1 MNRKLY
7 GGVLALMV
15 AAIAIWFLWIRD
27 RGGEQRSTTASTT
40 RTGQVTAAKPVTPAA
55 TRDAHIAVE
64 AGRSG
69 RWTLDVDP
77 DGPLALEGQVLGPD
91 GKGVGK
97 ATVKI
102 ESSPARTTIT
112 EDDGTFAY
120 DKLLGRSYTL
130 SATSGDLVGS
140 LEFNLTAKS
149 GPAVIHLAAG
159 VSIDV
164 TVVDEPGKPI
174 AGAAVHEGGEED
186 PVVVTDAKG
195 TAKLKGI
202 KPGWISIDAS
212 APGYA
217 PGKTVT
223 TVGSSG
229 GSGTVKLTLR
239 KGNAV
244 AGKVIDDAGKPVV
257 GAKVSA
263 GAESWGVSDESGDA
277 DVITNATGEF
287 QIPALSAGTH
297 RLTAIDGEHAPAWST
312 PITIKDAPITGVVIT
327 MKSGGTLAGTVTD
340 TAGKP
345 VAFASVQVVGKGQ
358 DAWMNMTPRHAT
370 TDRLGA
376 FKLGGLARVKLQA
389 RAEAETAASNIAE
402 VDLSDKLAVTDLKL
416 VLDVSGQITGI
427 VVDDTGA
434 PVPEVQVSAFPDIL
448 GGASMDGLALAGM
461 TATTT
466 DGGGAFVISGLPE
479 GAYRLRAMRTR
490 SGWGDWGQGGTA
502 AKAGD
507 KDVKVVLPA
516 PGVLTGKVAITGGS
530 GDGIPKI
537 ASVQVGQKPPTPL
550 IEGEFTVRDLTP
562 GTYDVTFRGNE
573 FAETTKRDIKIE
585 AGTTKNLGTV
595 SVVRGRRLT
604 GKVVDGNGQAIAG
617 ARIRVGEMLFSSND
631 DDSQRNEGLEDLYG
645 IRSTATDQ
653 AGEFVLIGVP
663 KKATSVLADHPDLGR
678 SDAMPIGAGTDDPPA
693 MTLMLRGYGSI
704 TGKVTMKGKPVPK
717 VTVSAAAKG
726 GGAAAAFAQSDDEG
740 VYTIT
745 KVPAGPQVVQAMKT
759 GMMEMKTG
767 TGSTVV
773 TAGKQSTVN
782 IEIPVGEIA
791 LTVTIKALP
800 NHKVDAAQVFLFAG
814 MVAIS
819 TGKQLTDTMFQ
830 GAAQGMKLW
839 LGAALPMPEFTEL
852 VAGDYSMCT
861 IPITGDLTNQTFG
874 ARLQESIPTLKV
886 YCKSIKVKPSPVKQT
901 VTHDLPSMSPLPEP
915 AN

>member
-1 MNRKLY
+1 MNRKLI

-15 AAIAIWFLWIRD
+15 AAVAVWFMWMRD
-27 RGGEQRSTTASTT
+27 RSGEPAATTASTT
-40 RTGQVTAAKPVTPAA
+40 RTGQVAATKPVTPAA
-55 TRDAHIAVE
+55 TRDGHIAVE

-102 ESSPARTTIT
+102 GSSPPRTTLT

-164 TVVDEPGKPI
+164 TVVDESAKPI
-174 AGAAVHEGGEED
+174 AGASVHEGGEED
-186 PVVVTDAKG
+186 PVVVTDEKG

-217 PGKTVT
+217 PAKTVT

-229 GSGTVKLTLR
+229 GTGTVQLTLR

-244 AGKVIDDAGKPVV
+244 SGKVIDDSGKPVV
-257 GAKVSA
+257 GAKISA
-263 GAESWGVSDESGDA
+263 GAESWGMNDESGDA
-277 DVITNATGEF
+277 DVITNAKGEF

-297 RLTAIDGEHAPAWST
+297 RLTAMDGEHAPAWST

-327 MKSGGTLAGTVTD
+327 MKAGGTLAGTVTD
-340 TAGKP
+340 SGGKP

-358 DAWMNMTPRHAT
+358 DGWANMTPRHAT
-370 TDRLGA
+370 TDKLGA
-376 FKLGGLARVKLQA
+376 FELRGLARVKLQA
-389 RAEAETAASNIAE
+389 RAEAEAAASNIAE
-402 VDLSDKLAVTDLKL
+402 VNLSDKLAVTDLKL
-416 VLDVSGQITGI
+416 VLDVSGQISGI

-434 PVPEVQVSAFPDIL
+434 PVPEVQVSAFPDVL

-461 TATTT
+461 SATTT

-479 GAYRLRAMRTR
+479 GAYRLRAARTR

-516 PGVLTGKVAITGGS
+516 PGVLTGKVVITGRS
-530 GDGIPKI
+530 DDGIPTI

-550 IEGEFTVRDLTP
+550 IKGEFTVRDLTP
-562 GTYDVTFRGNE
+562 GSYDVTFRGIE

-585 AGTTKNLGTV
+585 AGNTTNLGTV
-595 SVVRGRRLT
+595 SVMRGRRLT
-604 GKVVDGNGQAIAG
+604 GKVVDSSGQAIAG
-617 ARIRVGEMLFSSND
+617 AKIRVGEMLFSSND
-631 DDSQRNEGLEDLYG
+631 DNNRNEGLEELYG
-645 IRSTATDQ
+645 IRSAATDQ
-653 AGEFVLIGVP
+653 AGEFVIIGVP

-678 SDAMPIGAGTDDPPA
+678 SDAMPIAAGTDDPPA
-693 MTLMLRGYGSI
+693 MTLTLRGYGSI

-717 VTVSAAAKG
+717 VAVSAAAKG

-740 VYTIT
+740 VYTIA
-745 KVPAGPQVVQAMKT
+745 KVPEGEQVVQAMKT

-767 TGSTVV
+767 TATTMV

-819 TGKQLTDTMFQ
+819 TGKQLTDSMFQ

-839 LGAALPMPEFTEL
+839 LGKALPMPEFTEL

-861 IPITGDLTNQTFG
+861 IPITGDLTDTTFG
-874 ARLQESIPTLKV
+874 ARLQQSIPTLKV
-886 YCKSIKVKPSPVKQT
+886 YCKSIKVKQSPVKQT
-901 VTHDLPSMSPLPEP
+901 VTHDLPSMTPLPEP